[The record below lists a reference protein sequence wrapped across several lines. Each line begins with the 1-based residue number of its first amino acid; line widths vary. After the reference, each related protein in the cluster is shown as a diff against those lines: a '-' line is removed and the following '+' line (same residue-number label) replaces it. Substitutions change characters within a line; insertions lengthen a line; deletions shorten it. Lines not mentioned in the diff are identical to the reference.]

1 MCKEKTFLL
10 FYVMMPQLEVVGGLG
25 PLLLAAEEVAP
36 AAVQEA
42 EAGVPVAASGA
53 SSATLEMPA

>member
-1 MCKEKTFLL
+1 
-10 FYVMMPQLEVVGGLG
+10 MMPQLEVVGGLG